1 MLIVTR
7 GSRAV
12 RWIGVAVLTTALSA
26 SLTLG
31 SLAAPAIAA
40 PSDIDRILVD
50 TNIARAAAGLP
61 ALKRNT
67 AIDAVA
73 QAWAQKMATDGFA
86 HNPNYAAQIPA
97 GWSLASENIAGGYSA
112 ATVVNAWLNSP
123 GHRTNIMSAATD
135 IGIGFYVAP
144 GGTAYSVQN
153 FARYPTSTT
162 PAALTA
168 TPVPTVSGSATLG
181 RTLTAS
187 AGAWAP
193 SPVSLAFQWSAAG
206 VKIAG
211 ATAPSY
217 VAVTA
222 DLGKR
227 LTVTVTGT
235 KPGYATVAKTSI
247 GTAAVK
253 GTLTATPTPTI
264 AGTAKVG
271 QVVTA
276 ATGAWA
282 PAPVT
287 LLYQWT
293 RSGTAITGAT
303 ASSYTIRAADV
314 GATLTVTVT
323 GTKPNYGPV
332 ARKSQPTAMVVG

>member
-1 MLIVTR
+1 MLTVTTR
-7 GSRAV
+7 TTVS
-12 RWIGVAVLTTALSA
+12 RWIGVAVLSTA
-26 SLTLG
+26 LTLG
-31 SLAAPAIAA
+31 SIAGPALAA

-50 TNIARAAAGLP
+50 TNMARAAAGLP
-61 ALKRNT
+61 ALKHNL

-86 HNPNYAAQIPA
+86 HNPSYSTQIPA

-144 GGTAYSVQN
+144 NGTAYSVQN
-153 FARYPTSTT
+153 FAKYPPSTT
-162 PAALTA
+162 SATLTA
-168 TPVPTVSGSATLG
+168 TPTPTVSGSALLG
-181 RTLTAS
+181 RTLTAN
-187 AGAWAP
+187 AGAWGPAP
-193 SPVSLAFQWSAAG
+193 VTLGFQWTSSG
-206 VKIAG
+206 VKIPG
-211 ATAPSY
+211 ATAPTY
-217 VAVTA
+217 VPVAA

-227 LTVTVTGT
+227 LAVTVTGT
-235 KPGYATVAKTSI
+235 KAGYTTVAKASA

-264 AGTAKVG
+264 SGTAKVG
-271 QVVTA
+271 QILSARVGT
-276 ATGAWA
+276 WS

-287 LLYQWT
+287 LLYQWA
-293 RSGTAITGAT
+293 RGGTAISGAT
-303 ASSYTIRAADV
+303 ASTYAIKAADV

-332 ARKSQPTAMVVG
+332 ARKSQSTAPVAP